1 MTNALMASLQPQQ
14 SADFPD
20 IAPGDT
26 VRVHQKIVEGRNE
39 RIQVFQ
45 GVVIAMRGG
54 KTPGATYT
62 VRRTAAHG
70 VGVERTFP
78 LYSTTVDKV
87 EVLRKDTQV
96 SYVDEPGSIFGE
108 MSCLL
113 DMPYTAQVK
122 ALSDVKAYVIADGLA
137 FMGSRPEIALEVAAL
152 LARRLYYTTTYLVDL
167 QQQAAGRREDLDL
180 VDKILAQLTQP
191 EEKQKRSKK
200 R

>member
-14 SADFPD
+14 SPDFPN

-78 LYSTTVDKV
+78 LYSTTVEKV
-87 EVLRKDTQV
+87 EVLRKAKV
-96 SYVDEPGSIFGE
+96 RR
-108 MSCLL
+108 
-113 DMPYTAQVK
+113 AQ
-122 ALSDVKAYVIADGLA
+122 
-137 FMGSRPEIALEVAAL
+137 
-152 LARRLYYTTTYLVDL
+152 LYYL
-167 QQQAAGRREDLDL
+167 RERQGKSARLR
-180 VDKILAQLTQP
+180 
-191 EEKQKRSKK
+191 EKRFLKV
-200 R
+200 